1 MRCVCQERRGSV
13 DVRVETTIFLVRHG
27 ETDWQREGRVLG
39 TRDIGLNADGIN
51 QSQAL
56 VRALEGIEVAEV
68 LSSPLRRAA
77 QSAEIIAGGFDLDI
91 ARDPRLADVRVG
103 RWEGAYYKDLLSDP
117 EYQKFVIDPLAER
130 TPGGE
135 HVAEVRDRAVGS
147 ITQALGD
154 NPGADNVVVVT
165 HANIIRV
172 LCAHYT
178 GTTLANFHR
187 FRINPGSISILRFY
201 SDRELP
207 RVLVL
212 NHLPGAPLSALLR

>member
-1 MRCVCQERRGSV
+1 M
-13 DVRVETTIFLVRHG
+13 ETTIFLVRHG
-27 ETDWQREGRVLG
+27 ETDWQREGRILG

-51 QSQAL
+51 QSQSL
-56 VRALEGIEVAEV
+56 VRALEGVEVTEV
-68 LSSPLRRAA
+68 VSSPLRRAA
-77 QSAEIIAGGFDLDI
+77 QTAEIIAGGFDLEI

-103 RWEGAYYKDLLSDP
+103 KWEGVYYKDLLADP
-117 EYQKFVIDPLAER
+117 DYQRFAIDPLAER

-135 HVAEVRDRAVGS
+135 HVAEVRDRAVAS

-165 HANIIRV
+165 HANVIRV
-172 LCAHYT
+172 LCAHFT

-187 FRINPGSISILRFY
+187 FRVSAGSISIFRFY

-207 RVLVL
+207 RILVL
-212 NHLPGAPLSALLR
+212 NHVPGGSIQSLLR